1 MFKYIRNQSG
11 WILID
16 SLLGMVIIATALCA
30 LMAAYTQSTH
40 ASVDSNT
47 NTYATYLAQRELER
61 LKQYD
66 GKAAINI
73 TPQSTVT
80 NGSIQYTIITEEEP
94 VTTVTSTIGLNT
106 FLRPVQVTVNWQE
119 GGQTK
124 HLSMM
129 GYYYLV
135 EP

>member
-1 MFKYIRNQSG
+1 MFKYTRNQGG

-16 SLLGMVIIATALCA
+16 SLLGMVIITTALCA
-30 LMAAYTQSTH
+30 LLAAYSQTTH
-40 ASVDSNT
+40 ASVESNT
-47 NTYATYLAQRELER
+47 NTYATYLAQRELEK

-66 GKAAINI
+66 GQIAINI
-73 TPQSTVT
+73 TPISTVT
-80 NGSIQYTIITEEEP
+80 NGSIQYTINTEE
-94 VTTVTSTIGLNT
+94 VAVAAVTSTTGLNT

-129 GYYYLV
+129 GYYYIA